1 MLRSLLIEIV
11 GDARQLVGAIM
22 LLLAGIYVSG
32 FLIVNLYLGKFGV
45 VRMEIVQAQFVA
57 AGVLFM
63 FVAGL
68 AGLFSLLVLVV
79 VLELVDYAD
88 WVWQN
93 LQFEQY
99 LGEQSKPTE
108 QSPAGA
114 QDSKNANDGNQRAN
128 AAETSAEQLPAGA
141 QDSRS
146 SSLRQQVI
154 GWLLKRLFSVLG
166 WRLKRLS
173 AAKQVKWLRFVT
185 TGILLA
191 LTMGV
196 FFGFFLLLEWMCC
209 QMQANFLAW
218 AGRGIPR
225 AEDII
230 PQLEPL
236 TQLEGLS
243 AFFVLALWFQMNR
256 LRRPFLRAITFL
268 TIILFLSIQAYSL
281 IWFADR
287 LYGELPRSVG
297 GGKPALVRFLADRDG
312 LQNLEDLGVQI
323 EQWPV
328 DNALGKT
335 KKVQLI
341 DQKMGEAPS
350 ATYTILPCSLQQ
362 TCQAIEFDGELVLG
376 LVYEES
382 P

>member
-1 MLRSLLIEIV
+1 MLRSLLIEIM
-11 GDARQLVGAIM
+11 GGARQLVGVIV

-93 LQFEQY
+93 PQFEQY
-99 LGEQSKPTE
+99 VGGQSKPGEQSPV
-108 QSPAGA
+108 GA
-114 QDSKNANDGNQRAN
+114 QNSKPSSFFRERVLGWLLKLLF
-128 AAETSAEQLPAGA
+128 SAL
-141 QDSRS
+141 S
-146 SSLRQQVI
+146 
-154 GWLLKRLFSVLG
+154 WLLKRLSV
-166 WRLKRLS
+166 
-173 AAKQVKWLRFVT
+173 AKQARWLRFVT
-185 TGILLA
+185 TGILLV

-196 FFGFFLLLEWMCC
+196 FFCLFLLFEWVCC
-209 QMQANFLAW
+209 RVLANFLTW

-236 TQLEGLS
+236 TRLEGLS
-243 AFFVLALWFQMNR
+243 AFFVLALWFQANR
-256 LRRPFLRAITFL
+256 LHRPFLRAITFL

-287 LYGELPRSVG
+287 SYGELPRSVG
-297 GGKPALVRFLADRDG
+297 GGKPVLIRFLANRDG
-312 LQNLEDLGVQI
+312 LQDLEDLGVPI
-323 EQWPV
+323 EQCPP
-328 DNALGKT
+328 DNIVGKT

-341 DQKMGEAPS
+341 DQVMGEAPS
-350 ATYTILPCSLQQ
+350 TTYTILPCSPQQ
-362 TCQAIEFDGELVLG
+362 TCQAIEFNGELVLG